1 MELKIDVK
9 ARFQKHLYLLES
21 EDFIMSYDKDTV
33 SGTSNFPVIDITHK
47 PKRRQGDMIRLKE
60 QSEGISLTD
69 STSETPN
76 SEDDVPTSI
85 TLERAISY
93 YKKQSNDRA
102 KGKLYEATAKWL
114 EELLV
119 TRSVKTTE
127 AARNAQKSDTKE

>member
-1 MELKIDVK
+1 
-9 ARFQKHLYLLES
+9 
-21 EDFIMSYDKDTV
+21 MSYDKDTV

-119 TRSVKTTE
+119 TRSVKTIE
-127 AARNAQKSDTKE
+127 ATRNTQKSDTEE